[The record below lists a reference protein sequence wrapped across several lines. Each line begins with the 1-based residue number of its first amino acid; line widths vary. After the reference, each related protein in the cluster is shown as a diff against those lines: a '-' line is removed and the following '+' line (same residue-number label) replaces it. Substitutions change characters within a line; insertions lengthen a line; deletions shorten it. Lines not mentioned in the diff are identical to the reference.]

1 MSWVMSNRKATSGR
15 GAGGFPLIGLVLV
28 VSIICTLATMAL
40 PSLMRARGAAQSA
53 SAIGTL
59 RVVNSSQLS
68 FAVTCGSGFYSPN
81 FVTLGIAPPSSMTAF
96 LPPELST
103 GTSFL
108 KQGYSFNM
116 TGTPLSG
123 APPTCNGKPSGSS
136 SPGYAITADPLDPIG
151 NPQFYGSDA
160 DGTIY
165 QKGGHLAGLMPA
177 ARPAPARCPPEWF
190 GAFLIPD

>member
-1 MSWVMSNRKATSGR
+1 MVEVPKNVSWWAMLIHRAASAKGESG
-15 GAGGFPLIGLVLV
+15 FTLIDLLFTA
-28 VSIICTLATMAL
+28 SLICTLCTMAL

-53 SAIGTL
+53 SAVGTL

-81 FVTLGIAPPSSMTAF
+81 FVTLGIAPPNSLTAF

-103 GTSFL
+103 GTTFL

-116 TGTPLSG
+116 SGTVLAG
-123 APPTCNGKPSGSS
+123 APATCNGLPLGSS
-136 SPGYAITADPLDPIG
+136 APGYTLIADPLDPVG
-151 NPQFYGSDA
+151 NPHFYGTNA

-165 QKGGHLAGLMPA
+165 QHSATLAGLMPESG
-177 ARPAPARCPPEWF
+177 PPSA
-190 GAFLIPD
+190 GTPVK